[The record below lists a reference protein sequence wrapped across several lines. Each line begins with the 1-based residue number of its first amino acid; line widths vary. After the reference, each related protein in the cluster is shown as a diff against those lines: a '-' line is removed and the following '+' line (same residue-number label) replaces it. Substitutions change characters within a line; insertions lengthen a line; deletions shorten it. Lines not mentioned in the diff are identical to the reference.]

1 MASGLL
7 DFLFGQSTLKKA
19 AGATPADQ
27 NYSAAPNDAAAR
39 NAAYAAQRTQQV
51 VPGNLDLK
59 QLPAIK
65 NPDGSLAPRTMVVPG
80 PNGQSVIIPLV
91 GPQGQLLS
99 QQDAIKFYMGAGKHL
114 GVFKTPE
121 AAAAYQQM
129 LK

>member
-7 DFLFGQSTLKKA
+7 DFLFGQKVLRNA
-19 AGATPADQ
+19 AGATPVDN

-51 VPGNLDLK
+51 TPGNLDLS

-65 NPDGSLAPRTMVVPG
+65 NPDGSMARRTMVVPG
-80 PNGQSVIIPLV
+80 KNGQSMIIPLV

-99 QQDAIKFYMGAGKHL
+99 QQDAIKFYMGQGKHL

-121 AAAAYQQM
+121 AADAYNQT